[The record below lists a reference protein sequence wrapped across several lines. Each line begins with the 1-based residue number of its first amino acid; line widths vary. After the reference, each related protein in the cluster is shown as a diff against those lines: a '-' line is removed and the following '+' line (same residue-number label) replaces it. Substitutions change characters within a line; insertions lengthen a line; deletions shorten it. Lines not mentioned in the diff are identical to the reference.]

1 MRLLLDTHIALW
13 AAIDDKRL
21 TASARELIKDPD
33 NDVFVSA
40 ASVWEIA
47 IKHALGRR
55 GAGTMPISGSAALR
69 HFRVS
74 GYQMVDI
81 SPADAA
87 AVDTLP
93 PLHADPFDRLL
104 IAQALTAPFRLL
116 THDAKVARYNASII
130 AV

>member
-13 AAIDDKRL
+13 AVIDEKRL
-21 TASARELIKDPD
+21 TASARVLIENPD

-47 IKHALGRR
+47 IKHALRR
-55 GAGTMPISGSAALR
+55 GGGRTMPISGAAALR

-93 PLHADPFDRLL
+93 AHHADPFDRMLV
-104 IAQALTAPFRLL
+104 AQALTAPFRLL
-116 THDAKVARYNASII
+116 THDARVARYSASII
-130 AV
+130 RV